1 MSVQFEEQNIARQLQ
16 YTTFGEKP
24 KGISGKLISWG
35 VAKDEKSANKVL
47 IGVVI
52 VLAFIIILFL
62 FQLRDEQTI
71 VELTPEE
78 KFELERMG
86 ADQ

>member
-1 MSVQFEEQNIARQLQ
+1 MSVEFEEQNIARQLQ

-47 IGVVI
+47 MGIFITLLI
-52 VLAFIIILFL
+52 VIILFL
-62 FQLRDEQTI
+62 SFSFNNGDLPAPEFQ
-71 VELTPEE
+71 PP
-78 KFELERMG
+78 
-86 ADQ
+86 AY

>member
-1 MSVQFEEQNIARQLQ
+1 MSVEFEEQNIARQLQ
-16 YTTFGEKP
+16 YTTFNKET
-24 KGISGKLISWG
+24 KGIQGKLISWG
-35 VAKDEKSANKVL
+35 IVKDEKSANKVL
-47 IGVVI
+47 LGIVVI
-52 VLAFIIILFL
+52 LSVIMILFL
-62 FQLRDEQTI
+62 FQLGDDQVI